1 MRTLLFLCLPAAL
14 VAAGDRIDEIKWLS
28 AKEAFRKAKDKKTK
42 RWVLVYKE
50 WPR

>member
-1 MRTLLFLCLPAAL
+1 MNALLLSTMLAGPIP
-14 VAAGDRIDEIKWLS
+14 GDRIDEIKWLS
-28 AKEAFRKAKDKKTK
+28 AKEAFAKAADAKSA